1 MLSSSSPTGSPIGA
15 TIPFGEKQQLTV
27 VGVVD
32 HARLCDVHRDG
43 RPQLYMRAEDWQY
56 RTLNYAVETE
66 RDPVS
71 LIADVR
77 AGISNVDP
85 RLAIA
90 DLRSLEDIVGDA
102 LREQRVTAV
111 LVAGFAMAALLLAA
125 MGLFG
130 VVAGAVLRRRRELP
144 VRLARCRARACCDWC

>member
-1 MLSSSSPTGSPIGA
+1 M
-15 TIPFGEKQQLTV
+15 
-27 VGVVD
+27 
-32 HARLCDVHRDG
+32 
-43 RPQLYMRAEDWQY
+43 
-56 RTLNYAVETE
+56 
-66 RDPVS
+66 
-71 LIADVR
+71 R

-130 VVAGAVLRRRRELP
+130 VVAGAVLRRRRELA
-144 VRLARCRARACCDWC
+144 VRSRARCRARSVLRLVLSEGARLIVIGV